1 MLIHGFQKMTLLDY
15 PGKVACTIFTAACN
29 LRCPFC
35 HNAGLVT
42 KIEHAERIDEGEILA
57 YLKKRQGILDG
68 VCITGG
74 EPTLQPDLRDFIRNV
89 KSLGYAV
96 KLDTNGTHPDV
107 LAALLDEGLLDYV
120 AMDIKN
126 SRPKYALTAG
136 LLEHTAS
143 DVLESIQTSIDLL
156 LENRVDFEFRTT
168 VVAEYHTPE
177 DIAQIARR
185 IAPAKKYFLQPFV
198 DSGNLIGSPDGLLH
212 APDETM
218 LQQMLLAAQKVI
230 PETVLRGA

>member
-15 PGKVACTIFTAACN
+15 PGQVACTIFTAACN

-42 KIEHAERIDEGEILA
+42 RMDAAERIDEAEILA

-74 EPTLQPDLRDFIRNV
+74 EPTLQHDLADFIRKI

-96 KLDTNGTHPDV
+96 KLDTNGTNPAL
-107 LAALLDEGLLDYV
+107 LAALIDEGMLDYV

-126 SRPKYALTAG
+126 TPEKYAATVG
-136 LLEHTAS
+136 VPS
-143 DVLESIQTSIDLL
+143 FDVTPIQQSIDLL
-156 LENRVDFEFRTT
+156 LTGRVDFEFRTT

-177 DIAQIARR
+177 DIGEITRWLAG
-185 IAPAKKYFLQPFV
+185 APRYFLQPFV
-198 DSGNLIGSPDGLLH
+198 DSGNLIGSSDGQLH
-212 APDETM
+212 APD
-218 LQQMLLAAQKVI
+218 AATLDRMCCAARVTI
-230 PETVLRGA
+230 PATVLRGA